1 MRQARFRLLAFFS
14 VTSIACVAA
23 LAGVFWNHRQ
33 PKERPPVADTANS
46 RHADS
51 TEYSLTEADRKYIWD
66 IEHVAFQL
74 NQKVAPVF
82 CGAIERADRA
92 ELLQFLADDYRG
104 QVFAAEDTAG
114 LVEALT
120 KRVIT
125 REDRAE
131 NRLWQWWV
139 TLVLVLSLLTVEW
152 VGRKLAGLP

>member
-1 MRQARFRLLAFFS
+1 
-14 VTSIACVAA
+14 IACVAA

-104 QVFAAEDTAG
+104 QVFAADAAETIRREFG
-114 LVEALT
+114 EFRFQSQS
-120 KRVIT
+120 KHST
-125 REDRAE
+125 RS
-131 NRLWQWWV
+131 V
-139 TLVLVLSLLTVEW
+139 
-152 VGRKLAGLP
+152 